1 MVIYAVSPPVY
12 SAHELLFSCD
22 MSNLTNSIKSLYA
35 HITEEEAIL
44 AEGNL
49 IGFFKTLER
58 IEERIS
64 IENKAQTMKQE
75 SNELQNENIRS
86 AN

>member
-1 MVIYAVSPPVY
+1 
-12 SAHELLFSCD
+12 

-35 HITEEEAIL
+35 QITEEEAIL

-49 IGFFKTLER
+49 LGFFKTLER
-58 IEERIS
+58 IEARIS
-64 IENKAQTMKQE
+64 IENQAQIMKQK
-75 SNELQNENIRS
+75 SNELKNENIRS